1 MVSEFFDSS
10 QDWVRQGCG
19 IAQALKV
26 VPSLIK
32 YRNDINEIE
41 YINSY
46 RLLYRYYVF
55 NTVIL

>member
-1 MVSEFFDSS
+1 MYINKKKFPDARIKPRTSKVPHEP
-10 QDWVRQGCG
+10 
-19 IAQALKV
+19 LKV

-46 RLLYRYYVF
+46 RSKNDSKNFL
-55 NTVIL
+55 